1 MVNNKTKVAAVKCST
16 YQTEL
21 LQTKIKD
28 AIELAGGFPAQ
39 IKPGA
44 KILIKPNLL
53 TATVPEAAI
62 TTHPNIVRAL
72 IRILKEQG
80 ITDITFGDS
89 PAGEHSWEKLWKL
102 TGMKS
107 VAEEENV
114 TLMPFE
120 NFKTICIKNVA
131 GLEHVPVLK
140 ELDNFDAII
149 SLPKLKTHL
158 LTKVTGAVKNSY
170 GLIIGRAKSNF
181 HGSFPSPRK
190 MSNFIGHLYGSLRP
204 DFVIMD
210 AIDCMEG
217 DGPNYGK
224 VKHVGAVIAGKDA
237 VAVDSCACEIYG
249 YTYSEINILKT
260 TVELGYGVAGKAHV
274 ERTGNA
280 WEAVVNANAKRSKA
294 DFLFKIP
301 EKLFFLV
308 TYFAKCR
315 PVIDKKS
322 CVRCGVCAEACSQK
336 AITISKNKCKIQGS
350 KCVLCMCCIEACPY
364 HAITLT
370 SSYFWKRAQP

>member
-1 MVNNKTKVAAVKCST
+1 MNKEKTKISSVECKT
-16 YQTEL
+16 YEIEQ
-21 LQTKIKD
+21 LQAKIKE
-28 AIELAGGFPAQ
+28 AIDLAGGFPAQ
-39 IKPGA
+39 IKPGS
-44 KILIKPNLL
+44 KILLKPNLL
-53 TATVPEAAI
+53 TATAPEAAV
-62 TTHPNIVRAL
+62 TTHPNIVRAV

-89 PAGEHSWEKLWKL
+89 PAGKHSWEKLWAK
-102 TGMKS
+102 TGMKK

-114 TLMPFE
+114 VLMPFE
-120 NFKTICIKNVA
+120 NFKTICIE
-131 GLEHVPVLK
+131 GIPELEHVPVLK
-140 ELDNFDAII
+140 ELDNFDAVI

-190 MSNFIGHLYGSLRP
+190 MSDFIGRLYGNLRP

-210 AIDCMEG
+210 AVECMEG

-237 VAVDSCACEIYG
+237 VAVDSCACEVYG
-249 YTYSEINILKT
+249 YSYSEINILQTAIKL
-260 TVELGYGVAGKAHV
+260 EYGVAGKELV

-280 WEAVVNANAKRSKA
+280 WDAIANTKAKRAKA

-315 PVIDKKS
+315 PVIDKKK
-322 CVRCGVCAEACSQK
+322 CIRCSLCAEACSQK
-336 AITISKNKCKIQGS
+336 AITISKKKCKVQGS

-364 HAITLT
+364 HAITLDY
-370 SSYFWKRAQP
+370 SSFWKRFLP

>member
-1 MVNNKTKVAAVKCST
+1 MNNKKTKVAAVECQT
-16 YQTEL
+16 YEIDK
-21 LQTKIKD
+21 LQAKIKE
-28 AIELAGGFPAQ
+28 AITLSGGFPAQ

-44 KILIKPNLL
+44 KILLKPNLL
-53 TATVPEAAI
+53 TATAPEAAV
-62 TTHPNIVRAL
+62 TTHPNVVKAL
-72 IRILKEQG
+72 IRILKEKG
-80 ITDITFGDS
+80 VTDITFGDS
-89 PAGEHSWEKLWKL
+89 PAGKHSWEKLWGI
-102 TGMKS
+102 TGMKK

-114 TLMPFE
+114 NLIPFE
-120 NFKTICIKNVA
+120 NFKTITIENIP

-140 ELDNFDAII
+140 ELDDFDAVI

-170 GLIIGRAKSNF
+170 GLIIGSAKSNF

-190 MSNFIGHLYGSLRP
+190 MSDFIGRLYGRLKP

-210 AIDCMEG
+210 AIECMEG

-224 VKHVGAVIAGKDA
+224 VKQIGAVIAGSDA
-237 VAVDSCACEIYG
+237 VAIDSCACEVYG
-249 YTYSEINILKT
+249 YTYTEINILKT
-260 TVELGYGVAGKAHV
+260 ALELGYGVAGKEFV

-280 WEAVVNANAKRSKA
+280 WDAIANTKAKRAKA

-301 EKLFFLV
+301 EKLFFVV

-315 PVIDKKS
+315 PVIDKKV
-322 CVRCGVCAEACSQK
+322 CIRCGLCAEACSQK
-336 AITISKNKCKIQGS
+336 AITISKKKCKIQGS

-364 HAITLT
+364 HAIELN
-370 SSYFWKRAQP
+370 SSFWKRFLP